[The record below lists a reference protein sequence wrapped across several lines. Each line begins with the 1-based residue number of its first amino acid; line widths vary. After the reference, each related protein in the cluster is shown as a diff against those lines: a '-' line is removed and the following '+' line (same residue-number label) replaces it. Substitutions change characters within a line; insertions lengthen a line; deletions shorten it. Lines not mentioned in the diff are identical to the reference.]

1 MPDQDRHSD
10 SQSSDASSA
19 APISSSPPASQLA
32 GSLGIIGLGLLGS
45 ALAQR
50 AVSQGI
56 SVAGYDLLEVNRQR
70 LVAMGGHSV
79 ESVTELAMRSRQI
92 LLALPHAGISREVV
106 QSLLPTISPGAMII
120 DATTGDPEEMR
131 ATGELLRTVGIDYAD
146 ATVSGSSE
154 QAKHG
159 DAVFL
164 VGCSEKN
171 YERVS
176 PLLRALAREVLHVGQ
191 CGDGAKMKLITN
203 LVLGLNRAALAEG
216 LVLAKRLDIA
226 PEDALAAL
234 RVSMAYSSIMD
245 TKGEKMVRG
254 DFRPQARLS
263 QHLKDVRLMLDA
275 GQRSGQPLPLT
286 DAHRRLLEFAESLGL
301 GPLDNSA
308 IMEAIEQL
316 ARGAAS

>member
-131 ATGELLRTVGIDYAD
+131 AAESVGI
-146 ATVSGSSE
+146 G
-154 QAKHG
+154 G
-159 DAVFL
+159 
-164 VGCSEKN
+164 
-171 YERVS
+171 
-176 PLLRALAREVLHVGQ
+176 
-191 CGDGAKMKLITN
+191 
-203 LVLGLNRAALAEG
+203 
-216 LVLAKRLDIA
+216 
-226 PEDALAAL
+226 
-234 RVSMAYSSIMD
+234 
-245 TKGEKMVRG
+245 
-254 DFRPQARLS
+254 FRYHKP
-263 QHLKDVRLMLDA
+263 
-275 GQRSGQPLPLT
+275 P
-286 DAHRRLLEFAESLGL
+286 
-301 GPLDNSA
+301 
-308 IMEAIEQL
+308 
-316 ARGAAS
+316 